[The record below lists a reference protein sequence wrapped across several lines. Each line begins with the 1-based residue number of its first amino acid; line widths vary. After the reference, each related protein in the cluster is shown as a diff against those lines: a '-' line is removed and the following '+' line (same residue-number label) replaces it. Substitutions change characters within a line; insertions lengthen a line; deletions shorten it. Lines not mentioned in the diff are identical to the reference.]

1 MIIIYSFR
9 AANIQ
14 TFRKLSYLCTE
25 NLNIMKK
32 ITTILA
38 LLTMVI
44 CGSAKT
50 KTNESMVMYHKVQ
63 VEDCKVFY
71 REAGSKDKPAVL
83 LLHGFPSA
91 SHMFREL
98 MPELADDYYLV
109 APDYHRQQSQNR
121 CCFLHYIS
129 LVSR

>member
-25 NLNIMKK
+25 NLKIINK

-44 CGSAKT
+44 CGFAKT

-71 REAGSKDKPAVL
+71 REAGVERQTRRPAAAR
-83 LLHGFPSA
+83 FPFCQPHVPRTDA
-91 SHMFREL
+91 G
-98 MPELADDYYLV
+98 V
-109 APDYHRQQSQNR
+109 G
-121 CCFLHYIS
+121 
-129 LVSR
+129 